1 MLDCGAGFS
10 YNHSTMAR
18 ISIEDCLDQL
28 NNRFV
33 LVHLVSERA
42 RQLLKGSTA
51 LVRCKNKQIVTALR
65 EVAAHKIEVANP
77 VNEKQIAD

>member
-1 MLDCGAGFS
+1 
-10 YNHSTMAR
+10 MAR

-42 RQLLKGSTA
+42 RQLLKGSTP
-51 LVRCKNKQIVTALR
+51 LLKCKNKQIVTALR
-65 EVAAHKIEVANP
+65 EVASHKIEVANP
-77 VNEKQIAD
+77 LNEKQITDEPKIS

>member
-1 MLDCGAGFS
+1 
-10 YNHSTMAR
+10 MAR
-18 ISIEDCLDQL
+18 ISIEDCLDKL

-51 LVRCKNKQIVTALR
+51 TVECKNKQIVTALR
-65 EVAAHKIEVANP
+65 EVADHKIEIAN
-77 VNEKQIAD
+77 VFDEKKIIL